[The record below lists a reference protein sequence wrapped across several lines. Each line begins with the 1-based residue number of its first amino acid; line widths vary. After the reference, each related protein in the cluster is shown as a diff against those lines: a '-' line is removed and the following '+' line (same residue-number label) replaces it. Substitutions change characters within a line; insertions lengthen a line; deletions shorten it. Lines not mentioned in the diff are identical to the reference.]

1 MQDSLQTFKNLTV
14 MFYLDDW
21 SVLLLYTAKL
31 EMNHSFT
38 ILCFKAQH
46 REFKKLEVKILYLVK
61 NFVWVMKC
69 HRVFL
74 NAPC

>member
-38 ILCFKAQH
+38 ILCFKQAAQGVQETGGENFIFSQ
-46 REFKKLEVKILYLVK
+46 EFSSG
-61 NFVWVMKC
+61 NDMS
-69 HRVFL
+69 
-74 NAPC
+74 

>member
-31 EMNHSFT
+31 EMHHSFT
-38 ILCFKAQH
+38 ILCFKQAAQGVQ
-46 REFKKLEVKILYLVK
+46 ETGGKILYLVK
-61 NFVWVMKC
+61 NFLWVMKC
-69 HRVFL
+69 HRVS
-74 NAPC
+74 